1 MAKKKKRAENG
12 QGTVVKRKDGR
23 YQASFYVAD
32 EYGIKKRKSVYGR
45 TEEEAREKMENI
57 LEGIE
62 EEKEVWENPSRMKY
76 KQWIE
81 RWMADYKYY
90 LKPSTRENYQYM
102 IDGHILST
110 IGEKPIKRIKTQD
123 IQRLISNK
131 AKVLS
136 PRTVKLIYTIINDSL
151 KQAKYAKVIND
162 NPAENVKLPK
172 QEQKEIKYLNQDD
185 IKKLLEEAKKSKH
198 YTAILFALFTGI
210 RRGELLALEWKHIDF
225 KNNTITIEQALTKT
239 QANGLVIDSPKT
251 KNSKRTI
258 TVNEGLMKELKKH
271 SWKQKEYKDKLGDA
285 YYKKHDLV
293 FCKEDGTPLCPVAF
307 SRTFKRLTE
316 RAGIEDFSLH
326 GLRHTAA
333 TMLLEKGIDLKTV
346 SATLGHA
353 HIGITG
359 DIYAHVTSKMQER
372 AATVL
377 GEVLQEC
384 LN

>member
-316 RAGIEDFSLH
+316 RAGIEDFSFH

-353 HIGITG
+353 DINITG
-359 DIYAHVTSKMQER
+359 NIYTHVTSKMQEKV
-372 AATVL
+372 AVVL
-377 GEVLQEC
+377 GEALQEC
-384 LN
+384 MN

>member
-185 IKKLLEEAKKSKH
+185 IKKLLEEAKQSKH
-198 YTAILFALFTGI
+198 YTAILFDLSTGI

-239 QANGLVIDSPKT
+239 QAYGLVIDSPKT

-258 TVNEGLMKELKKH
+258 TVNEELMKELKKY

-307 SRTFKRLTE
+307 SRTFKRLAE
-316 RAGIEDFSLH
+316 RAGIKDFSLH